1 MVCNLPLWKILTENK
16 VGFKM
21 KKIIFF
27 LCFLSFPLSIS
38 AQEADPSKNQV
49 RKELAIVIDDF
60 GNNMKGT
67 EEMLNLPVPI
77 TVAIMPFLSTSK
89 EDAIRAH
96 KQGHEVIVHLP
107 LEPKKGKKSWLG
119 PGAITTDLSDEE
131 IRKRVKDAIESI
143 PYAVGM
149 NHHMGSKATEDKRVM
164 RIILEECRNHSLYY
178 LDSKTTSKSVI
189 KDLAEELNVP
199 YLENGLFFD
208 HIYTSQYITKQ
219 ASRLAKKLDTEQEFI
234 AIGHVGVSGPAV
246 VSVLKEYIPVY
257 QKDADI
263 VPLSTLVEGYELL
276 DTDLP

>member
-1 MVCNLPLWKILTENK
+1 
-16 VGFKM
+16 M
-21 KKIIFF
+21 KKIICFF
-27 LCFLSFPLSIS
+27 CFLTFPLGIF
-38 AQEADPSKNQV
+38 AQEAAPSKNQV

-96 KQGHEVIVHLP
+96 KKGHEVIVHLP

-119 PGAITTDLSDEE
+119 PGAITTDLSDQE

-164 RIILEECRNHSLYY
+164 KIILEECRNHSLYY
-178 LDSKTTSKSVI
+178 LDSKTTSNSVI
-189 KDLAEELNVP
+189 KELAEELNVP
-199 YLENGLFFD
+199 YLENDLFFD
-208 HIYTSQYITKQ
+208 HIYTSQYINKQ

-246 VSVLKEYIPVY
+246 VSVLKEYIPLY

-276 DTDLP
+276 DTDIP